1 MTQAYYG
8 LLTTVGGAK
17 LANALALGTTIDL
30 THMAV
35 GDGGGA
41 PVTPTEHRTALV
53 HEVYRSMPASIHR
66 TDADAAVLEALLVIP
81 PQTGGWFIREVGA
94 FDADGDLILLAN
106 WPETYKPVIAEGASN
121 DMALKIQAVVESTA
135 NITLKIDASLQFATQ
150 AWVLDRLPGYATTTE
165 PGLVE
170 LATDV
175 EVRDGADA
183 ERAVTPA
190 ALSARTATT
199 TRTGLVELATVTEAR
214 AGEDVTRATTPAG
227 TAAHVSDRLAAERA
241 DRRAFTFFM
250 GQL

>member
-1 MTQAYYG
+1 MADYYG
-8 LLTTVGGAK
+8 LLTAIGAAK
-17 LANALALGTTIDL
+17 IANGLVTGQAVEL

-41 PVTPTEHRTALV
+41 PVTPTEDHTALV
-53 HEVYRSMPASIHR
+53 HEIYRSTPASIHR
-66 TDADAAVLEALLVIP
+66 TDADDAVLEALLVIP

-121 DMALKIQAVVESTA
+121 DMALKIQAVVGSPA
-135 NITLKIDASLQFATQ
+135 NIELKIDASLQFATQ
-150 AWVLDRLPGYATTTE
+150 AWVLQQLPGYATTAKA
-165 PGLVE
+165 GLVE
-170 LATDV
+170 LATDA
-175 EVRDGADA
+175 EARAGADA
-183 ERAVTPA
+183 DRAVTPA
-190 ALSARTATT
+190 TLSARTATT

-214 AGEDVTRATTPAG
+214 AGEDATRATTPAG
-227 TAAHVSDRLAAERA
+227 TAAHVSARLAAEHA